1 MNIKSVLK
9 KGVVLVSMLG
19 SLPAVAD
26 NDSNARMIQR
36 GQYMV
41 ATSGCNDCHT
51 PGYPQADGKMP
62 VSQWLTGSPVGFQG
76 PWGTSYPANL
86 RVTLSKLS
94 AEQWLQ
100 KARTPMRPPMPWFN
114 LRDMKDDDLLAIYQ
128 FVRSLQPIGDAAPAY
143 AAPGVAVT
151 TPYFDFVPKNLHMTA
166 QASR

>member
-1 MNIKSVLK
+1 MNSKSVLMK
-9 KGVVLVSMLG
+9 VVVLASMLG

-26 NDSNARMIQR
+26 NDSNARIIQR

-62 VSQWLTGSPVGFQG
+62 VNQWLTGSPVGFQG

-86 RVTLSKLS
+86 RVTMSKLS

-143 AAPGVAVT
+143 AAPGVAVN

-166 QASR
+166 QASQ